1 MDVGGEEEGSQA
13 GLRVQAQRLER
24 PRSDCGGGVCVCVC
38 AVLEKQG
45 STCVRADDGVAAE
58 HREEE
63 GGDWGRPE
71 PDWRASGGS
80 GCPPQAR
87 EQAKQS
93 GAEGSMHAA
102 WDFFFSDRNTA
113 LSPYRKGPIW
123 RENWV
128 TWERERTVCWG
139 DAVGELV
146 PVGGRQSLG
155 MGSRR
160 GWGRVD
166 WDFERSLVDSE
177 DTLGVHRAW
186 ISVCVYIPLP

>member
-1 MDVGGEEEGSQA
+1 M
-13 GLRVQAQRLER
+13 ER

-87 EQAKQS
+87 EQAKQA

-102 WDFFFSDRNTA
+102 WDFFLVTETLPF
-113 LSPYRKGPIW
+113 LHIGKVPYGGKTGSRGRG
-123 RENWV
+123 RELFVGVMQLGSWCR
-128 TWERERTVCWG
+128 WE
-139 DAVGELV
+139 
-146 PVGGRQSLG
+146 GGRAWEWGAGGGGAGWTGILRG
-155 MGSRR
+155 VWWIPRTLWVFTGPGSQY
-160 GWGRVD
+160 VST
-166 WDFERSLVDSE
+166 FRSLD
-177 DTLGVHRAW
+177 
-186 ISVCVYIPLP
+186 LPA